1 LSESELLSKE
11 DFALEAIQ
19 ALIKS
24 GVESSNIYL
33 DMLPFSLQVKG
44 DRGEVITSMS
54 LSPYYRIYENN
65 PDSKD
70 KILVEIVDTKNS
82 VNIPSTFEEAKPQL
96 RPVVRI
102 KYFYPVE
109 DFPQIEIGE
118 HLCVLLGID
127 TPTTILYCDN
137 YILSK
142 WDCKFEDAID
152 YAIEELGKNTQF
164 EFDTSRSNT
173 DKEDVCH
180 FFTIGDDYSASRVV
194 FSGILESLPVK
205 GDTLVVVPSKGY
217 VMVTGTKS
225 EFGLA
230 HTLNAVAEL
239 HEKPDALAP
248 HFMLLKEGA
257 YYPYEFEPEHPLFK
271 ETSILENEFMEQLYY
286 AQKEQLS
293 ASFDFVVGKHKL
305 LDYVSNKKEYS
316 ICVVEP
322 GDIPASIPAASVI
335 VFTQNEEMLA
345 AAPLFHALNIM
356 SDAVKP
362 LDLYPE
368 RFELNKFPDEEE
380 LEQISR
386 VEEFYPE
393 AEN

>member
-1 LSESELLSKE
+1 MSDLLSKQ

-24 GVESSNIYL
+24 GIDQTNLYL
-33 DMLPFSLQVKG
+33 DLDPFAIQIKG
-44 DRGEVITSMS
+44 ARGEVLTSMS
-54 LSPYYRIYENN
+54 LSPYYRLYENN
-65 PDSKD
+65 PDAKE
-70 KILVEIVDTKNS
+70 KLLAEIVETKNS
-82 VNIPSTFEEAKPQL
+82 VNIPASFEEAKPQL

-102 KYFYPVE
+102 KWFYPKE

-137 YILSK
+137 YILNK
-142 WDCKFEDAID
+142 WNAKFEDAID
-152 YAIEELGKNTQF
+152 YAIESLGKNTEF
-164 EFDTSRSNT
+164 EFDTSRSNS
-173 DKEDVCH
+173 DNEDVCH
-180 FFTIGDDYSASRVV
+180 FFTINDDYAASRVV

-217 VMVTGTKS
+217 VMVTGTMG

-230 HTLNAVAEL
+230 HTFDAVAEL

-248 HFMLLKEGA
+248 HFMLLKDGA
-257 YYPYEFEPEHPLFK
+257 YYPYEFDPEHPLFK
-271 ETSILENEFMEQLYY
+271 DTSVLENEFMEQLYY

-293 ASFDFVVGKHKL
+293 ASFESIIGKHKL

-322 GDIPASIPAASVI
+322 EDIPASVPAASVI
-335 VFTQNEEMLA
+335 VFTSQEEMLA
-345 AAPLFHALNIM
+345 AAPLFHVLNIM
-356 SDAVKP
+356 GDTMIP

-368 RFELNKFPDEEE
+368 RFEMNRFPSEEE
-380 LEQISR
+380 LEQISK
-386 VEEFYPE
+386 VEEFY
-393 AEN
+393 AEGESEV

>member
-1 LSESELLSKE
+1 MSDLLSKQ
-11 DFALEAIQ
+11 DFALEATQ

-24 GVESSNIYL
+24 GIDQANLYL
-33 DMLPFSLQVKG
+33 DLDPYAIQIKG
-44 DRGEVITSMS
+44 ARGEVLTSMS
-54 LSPYYRIYENN
+54 LSPYYRLYESN
-65 PDSKD
+65 PDAKE
-70 KILVEIVDTKNS
+70 KLLAEIVETKNS
-82 VNIPSTFEEAKPQL
+82 VNIPATFEEAKLQL

-102 KYFYPVE
+102 KWFYPKE

-142 WDCKFEDAID
+142 WDAKFEDAID
-152 YAIEELGKNTQF
+152 YAIEALGKNTEF
-164 EFDTSRSNT
+164 EFDTSRSNS
-173 DKEDVCH
+173 DKDDVCH
-180 FFTIGDDYSASRVV
+180 FFTVNDDYAASRVV

-217 VMVTGTKS
+217 VMVTGTMG

-230 HTLNAVAEL
+230 HTFDAVAEL

-248 HFMLLKEGA
+248 HFMLLKDGA
-257 YYPYEFEPEHPLFK
+257 YYPYEFDPEHPLFK
-271 ETSILENEFMEQLYY
+271 DTCVLENEFMEQLYY

-293 ASFDFVVGKHKL
+293 ASFESIIGKHKL

-322 GDIPASIPAASVI
+322 EDIPASVPAASVL
-335 VFTQNEEMLA
+335 VFTRQEEMLA
-345 AAPLFHALNIM
+345 AAPLFHVLNIM
-356 SDAVKP
+356 GDVMIP

-368 RFELNKFPDEEE
+368 RFEMNRFPSDEE
-380 LEQISR
+380 LEQISK
-386 VEEFYPE
+386 VEEFYTE
-393 AEN
+393 GESEV